1 MRVSCYFLLLVA
13 TSLVCGVST
22 ASESISERAAREA
35 AVELAR
41 GGNFDEALE
50 SLGALRDEDP
60 LNPLSLHDETA
71 VLGWAGHDLE
81 AFENA
86 VLIDFRTAPGF
97 VINAVARAARN
108 IGEFD
113 DAVRWYGMLL
123 DRDVGDLDARRGLA
137 QTHADAGRFNRAWSV
152 IEEAPEKKHNDVD
165 LILTRAYLY
174 EREQRLLEA
183 LASYQRVA
191 EMQPDNRAALRGEA
205 LMLRAVLMP
214 RQALALARDYPD
226 ILSSEE
232 SLHLEADV
240 AALQVRH
247 AAQSYYPASRR
258 HEGTDSA
265 LAKVNALLERDD
277 LDPVMRSRLRYDR
290 IVALTNRLHMSA
302 AIEEFEALDDDVS
315 AVPAYALAAAGRA
328 YLGERQPE
336 TARDL
341 LELALSK
348 GPDNFHIKFQLFFA
362 YADLQNANRA
372 LELSKELMATLPEVN
387 RLPGSRVV
395 KGNENYLRAA
405 IMFGLARAYFDQLDQ
420 SQEYFENLL
429 SRIPHNTDV
438 RHELANVYRWRG
450 WLDRSL
456 SEYAQVLA
464 VEPEL
469 VSARVGHAH
478 ARLDNRDYATVE
490 RELQSLG
497 EYYGDEPM
505 VKTLADRWRLHNRQE
520 LVTDIQIGESSGPT
534 FGNEQYNV
542 DISWYSK
549 PLARRYRVIAFTH
562 DAYAKFIEGEEHR
575 KRIGAGVEFRHRR
588 WLATARLS
596 APRAGGVLGL
606 RGTADY
612 RFSDSWNFGALVET
626 ESDATPLRGQ
636 RVGVSSDLLGVSA
649 AFTRNESA
657 NVRALL
663 RYQEYSD
670 QNSGLSLLLLAQQ
683 KLFGGPRF
691 RLALNGEAGIDS
703 HKLDNVSY
711 FSPRR
716 SQTLAAGLRFDWMMM
731 RRYDFGLTHTLSG
744 MTGQY
749 DQSGYEADDIWSFSY
764 LFQAD
769 LNDRLN
775 MNIGVSRRS
784 NVYDGSREYATF
796 LLGGVQWKF

>member
-13 TSLVCGVST
+13 TSLACGVST

-41 GGNFDEALE
+41 GGNFDEALGG
-50 SLGALRDEDP
+50 LGALRDVDP
-60 LNPLSLHDETA
+60 LNPLSLHDETV
-71 VLGWAGHDLE
+71 VLGWAGRDLE
-81 AFENA
+81 AFENSR
-86 VLIDFRTAPGF
+86 LIEFRTAPDF

-123 DRDVGDLDARRGLA
+123 DRDVGNLDARRGLA
-137 QTHADAGRFNRAWSV
+137 QTHADAGSFDRGWST
-152 IEEAPEKKHNDVD
+152 IEKAPEEQRNDVA
-165 LILTRAYLY
+165 LILTQAYLY
-174 EREQRLLEA
+174 EREQRFLEA

-214 RQALALARDYPD
+214 RQALALAREYPD
-226 ILSSEE
+226 ILSSAEI
-232 SLHLEADV
+232 LHLEADV
-240 AALQVRH
+240 AAVQVRH

-277 LDPVMRSRLRYDR
+277 LDPMTRSRLRYDR

-302 AIEEFEALDDDVS
+302 AIEEFETLNEDVS
-315 AVPAYALAAAGRA
+315 TVPAYALAAAGRA
-328 YLGERQPE
+328 YLSERQPE

-341 LELALSK
+341 LELALRK
-348 GPDNFHIKFQLFFA
+348 QPDNFHIKFQLFFA

-372 LELSKELMATLPEVN
+372 MGLAEELMATLPEVN

-395 KGNENYLRAA
+395 KGNEHYLRAA

-429 SRIPHNTDV
+429 SRIPHNTDI

-456 SEYAQVLA
+456 SEYGQVLA

-469 VSARVGHAH
+469 MAARVGQAH

-497 EYYGDEPM
+497 EFYADEPM
-505 VKTLADRWRLHNRQE
+505 VKKLVDRWQLHNSQE
-520 LVTDIQIGESSGPT
+520 LVTDIQTGESSGST

-542 DISWYSK
+542 DVSWYSK

-562 DAYAKFIEGEEHR
+562 DAYADFTEGEEHR
-575 KRIGAGVEFRHRR
+575 KRIGAGVELRHRR

-596 APRAGGVLGL
+596 APRDGGALGL
-606 RGTADY
+606 RGAANY

-636 RVGVSSDLLGVSA
+636 RVGVSSDLVGVSA
-649 AFTRNESA
+649 AYARNESA
-657 NVRALL
+657 NVRAQL
-663 RYQEYSD
+663 RYQDFSD
-670 QNSGLSLLLLAQQ
+670 ENSGFSFLLLAQQ
-683 KLFGGPRF
+683 KLFGGPRV
-691 RLALNGEAGIDS
+691 RLVLNGEAGIDN

-711 FSPRR
+711 FSPKR
-716 SQTLAAGLRFDWMMM
+716 SQTLAAGLRLDWMMM

-744 MTGQY
+744 MTGRY
-749 DQSGYEADDIWSFSY
+749 DQSGFEADDIWSFSY
-764 LFQAD
+764 RFQAD

-775 MNIGVSRRS
+775 MNIGISRRS

-796 LLGGVQWKF
+796 VLGGVQWKF